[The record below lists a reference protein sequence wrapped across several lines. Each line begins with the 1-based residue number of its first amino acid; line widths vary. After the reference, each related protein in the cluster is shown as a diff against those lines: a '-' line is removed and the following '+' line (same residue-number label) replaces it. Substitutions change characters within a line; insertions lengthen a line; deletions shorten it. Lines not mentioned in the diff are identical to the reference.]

1 MKKLIPI
8 LIILTLAL
16 SGCGLTE
23 QAKTVNEKYIA
34 PALAE
39 ANGES
44 VSGGEFAAGPNVKA
58 DWSRRRRWAAGAA
71 TSASRS
77 LSPRAATAL

>member
-58 DWSRRRRWAAGAA
+58 DWSALSAWVAPETVGSQSPW
-71 TSASRS
+71 TSAS
-77 LSPRAATAL
+77 AAV